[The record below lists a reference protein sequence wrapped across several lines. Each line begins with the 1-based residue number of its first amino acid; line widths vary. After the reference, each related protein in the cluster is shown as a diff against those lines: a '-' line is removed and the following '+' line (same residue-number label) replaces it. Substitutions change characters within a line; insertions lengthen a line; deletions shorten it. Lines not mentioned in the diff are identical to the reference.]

1 MLTITSLINPIYANA
16 DGTQIDCQVTFEEL
30 PNEVLPFSATA
41 WDIEPHGIEIYKDL
55 IAGKYGEIKNYIPPL
70 PKVQPKTNGTQTLGG

>member
-41 WDIEPHGIEIYKDL
+41 WDIEPHGTKIYKDL
-55 IAGKYGEIKNYIPPL
+55 IDNKYGIIAPFIPPP
-70 PKVQPKTNGTQTLGG
+70 PKVQPVTTGMQTI